1 MRGHVER
8 QMAGLRAKSIL
19 RRLPHEVLIDH
30 GNVRPMISVMV
41 EKQEIIYCYRHA
53 RPTRRRKAAAWLD
66 RRGDSAVCK
75 VSNCDGRTRKSV
87 PETETNPRRVL
98 YATDFSPEFQLP
110 RFSSCTLPRMRTKT
124 PLGPD
129 AGRRLFP
136 VALHVKHWHWK
147 QESRLSTTLS
157 VACLPNSSSRFPRS
171 CSPTSCAR
179 CARPLS
185 ASRCSLA

>member
-1 MRGHVER
+1 M
-8 QMAGLRAKSIL
+8 
-19 RRLPHEVLIDH
+19 
-30 GNVRPMISVMV
+30 
-41 EKQEIIYCYRHA
+41 
-53 RPTRRRKAAAWLD
+53 
-66 RRGDSAVCK
+66 CK

-136 VALHVKHWHWK
+136 VALHVKHWLL
-147 QESRLSTTLS
+147 EAGITLEYHVECRVPAEFIFEIS
-157 VACLPNSSSRFPRS
+157 EKLQIQLVVLGVRARYPRAAALLPE
-171 CSPTSCAR
+171 PTAYNMVSQAPC
-179 CARPLS
+179 PVLVIWVDFN
-185 ASRCSLA
+185 